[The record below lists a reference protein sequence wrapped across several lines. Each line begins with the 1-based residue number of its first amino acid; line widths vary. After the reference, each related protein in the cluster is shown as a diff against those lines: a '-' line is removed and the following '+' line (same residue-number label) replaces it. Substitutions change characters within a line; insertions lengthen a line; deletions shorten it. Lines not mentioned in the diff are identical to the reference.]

1 MPATFTIIC
10 PSCSYSREIP
20 RARIPAGV
28 TQATCP
34 RCGHSFPLPFG
45 ANAETPSTFPLE
57 NDQPVAE
64 PLPSLLRFS
73 FNGTARDYFGI
84 WIVNTLLKML
94 SFGVYSAWAKVRK
107 RRFFYGSTT
116 LDGQPFDY
124 LADPVAL
131 FKGWLVAAIAF
142 VLYAV
147 GSRVSPLLSMVIAGI
162 IFVVFPWLVV
172 RSRMFNAAN
181 SSHRNIRFGF
191 RPDYR
196 QSYLVFM
203 GLPILT
209 MLTLGLLSPY
219 MVYRQKKFM
228 VENSSYGAARFSFDG
243 TAREFYLFFLKA
255 GLGFGAIIA
264 LLAGMVA
271 LMGGFAARA
280 GGSAAA
286 ASQASPL
293 VIIPMVSF
301 FLVYFV
307 LIVYVQTVL
316 ANMTWNATSLGS
328 NRFRSTMR
336 VRDMAWLLVSS
347 AVAVVGTFG
356 LLMPWATV
364 RMVRYRFSRL
374 ELMSDGSLDRIV
386 ADASGAG
393 IGATGE
399 EIGDL
404 FDFSVDIAL

>member
-1 MPATFTIIC
+1 MLAMFTVIC
-10 PSCSYSREIP
+10 PSCSYSREIS
-20 RARIPAGV
+20 RDRIPAGA

-45 ANAETPSTFPLE
+45 ANAEAPQIPPLSP
-57 NDQPVAE
+57 DQPVAE

-116 LDGQPFDY
+116 LAGQPFDY
-124 LADPVAL
+124 LADPLAL
-131 FKGWLVAAIAF
+131 FKGWLIAAVAF

-147 GSRVSPLLSMVIAGI
+147 GSRVSPLLSMVVGGI
-162 IFVVFPWLVV
+162 IFAVFPWLVV

-181 SSHRNIRFGF
+181 SSHRNITFGF
-191 RPDYR
+191 RADYR

-209 MLTLGLLSPY
+209 VLTLGLLSPY
-219 MVYRQKKFM
+219 TVYRQKKFM
-228 VENSSYGAARFSFDG
+228 VENSSYGAAAFSFDG
-243 TAREFYLFFLKA
+243 TAREFYRFFVKA
-255 GLGFGAIIA
+255 GLGFLAIIA
-264 LLAGMVA
+264 LLGGMVA
-271 LMGGFAARA
+271 LMGGSAARA

-286 ASQASPL
+286 AAPSSPL
-293 VIIPMVSF
+293 VIIPLVSF
-301 FLVYFV
+301 FLVYFAF
-307 LIVYVQTVL
+307 IIYVQTTL
-316 ANMTWNATSLGS
+316 ANMTWNATALGT

-336 VRDMAWLLVSS
+336 VGEMAWLVVSS
-347 AVAVVGTFG
+347 AVAVAASFG

-374 ELMSDGSLDRIV
+374 DLMSDGSLDRIV
-386 ADASGAG
+386 ADAGGAR